1 VAGQLP
7 IFGRPAMLG
16 LHSTPTFILHF
27 TNSFHPFPKFY
38 LFIIII
44 IEIFYFI
51 LRNDESKYV
60 VEKE

>member
-1 VAGQLP
+1 
-7 IFGRPAMLG
+7 MLG

-27 TNSFHPFPKFY
+27 TNLFHPLTKFY

-51 LRNDESKYV
+51 LRNDEVNMLWKRSK
-60 VEKE
+60 